1 LVGRNP
7 LGSGAGVGKGPALA
21 FFSREVEMTRAL
33 LVAMLLFG
41 GPTVAVPKVVGL
53 SYEQAKTRINERG
66 LQVGNVEPGHCTRPV
81 GAVCRQNP
89 QAGRK
94 VDITE
99 PVHLIVSRGP
109 KR

>member
-1 LVGRNP
+1 MILKMLALV
-7 LGSGAGVGKGPALA
+7 LVVGVAAP
-21 FFSREVEMTRAL
+21 V
-33 LVAMLLFG
+33 VQ
-41 GPTVAVPKVVGL
+41 VPNVVGL
-53 SYEQAKTRINERG
+53 SYERAKARLYARG
-66 LQVGNVEPGHCTRPV
+66 LQVGNVVPGHCDRPV

>member
-1 LVGRNP
+1 MLKILALV
-7 LGSGAGVGKGPALA
+7 
-21 FFSREVEMTRAL
+21 
-33 LVAMLLFG
+33 LV
-41 GPTVAVPKVVGL
+41 VAAPVVQVPNVVGL
-53 SYEQAKTRINERG
+53 SYEGARARLHARG
-66 LQVGNVEPGHCTRPV
+66 LEVGNVVPGHCDRPV

-109 KR
+109 GPK

>member
-1 LVGRNP
+1 MLKILALVLV
-7 LGSGAGVGKGPALA
+7 LG
-21 FFSREVEMTRAL
+21 
-33 LVAMLLFG
+33 VAA
-41 GPTVAVPKVVGL
+41 PVVQVPNVVGL
-53 SYEQAKTRINERG
+53 TFEHAKRRLHARG
-66 LQVGNVEPGHCTRPV
+66 LQVGTVVPGHCNRPV

>member
-1 LVGRNP
+1 MLKILALV
-7 LGSGAGVGKGPALA
+7 
-21 FFSREVEMTRAL
+21 
-33 LVAMLLFG
+33 LV
-41 GPTVAVPKVVGL
+41 VAAPVVQVPNVVGL
-53 SYEQAKTRINERG
+53 SYAQAKTRLNDRG
-66 LQVGNVEPGHCTRPV
+66 LQVGNVIPGHCDRPV

-109 KR
+109 KQ

>member
-1 LVGRNP
+1 MLKILALILVV
-7 LGSGAGVGKGPALA
+7 GVAAP
-21 FFSREVEMTRAL
+21 V
-33 LVAMLLFG
+33 VQ
-41 GPTVAVPKVVGL
+41 VPSVIGL
-53 SYEQAKTRINERG
+53 SYERAKERLHARG
-66 LQVGNVEPGHCTRPV
+66 LEVGVVVPGHCSRPV
-81 GAVCRQNP
+81 GVVCRQNP

>member
-1 LVGRNP
+1 MLNILALV
-7 LGSGAGVGKGPALA
+7 LVVG
-21 FFSREVEMTRAL
+21 MT
-33 LVAMLLFG
+33 V
-41 GPTVAVPKVVGL
+41 VQVPNVVGL
-53 SYEQAKTRINERG
+53 PYEQAKRRLHTRG
-66 LQVGNVEPGHCTRPV
+66 LEVGVVVPGHCDRPV

>member
-1 LVGRNP
+1 MLKILALV
-7 LGSGAGVGKGPALA
+7 
-21 FFSREVEMTRAL
+21 
-33 LVAMLLFG
+33 LV
-41 GPTVAVPKVVGL
+41 VAAQVVQVPNVVGL
-53 SYEQAKTRINERG
+53 SYEKAKTRINDRG
-66 LQVGNVEPGHCTRPV
+66 LQVGNVEPGYCSRPV

>member
-1 LVGRNP
+1 MLKILALV
-7 LGSGAGVGKGPALA
+7 LVVGV
-21 FFSREVEMTRAL
+21 V
-33 LVAMLLFG
+33 VQ
-41 GPTVAVPKVVGL
+41 VPNVVGL
-53 SYEQAKTRINERG
+53 PYDQAKRRLHARG
-66 LQVGNVEPGHCTRPV
+66 LEVGVVVPGHCARPV
-81 GAVCRQNP
+81 GVVCRQNP

>member
-1 LVGRNP
+1 M
-7 LGSGAGVGKGPALA
+7 
-21 FFSREVEMTRAL
+21 MTWL
-33 LVAMLLFG
+33 LLLLLYAV
-41 GPTVAVPKVVGL
+41 PQQTVVVPKVVGL
-53 SYEQAKTRINERG
+53 SYEHAKARLHARG
-66 LQVGNVEPGHCTRPV
+66 LQVGNVVPGHCDRPV

-109 KR
+109 EPKR

>member
-1 LVGRNP
+1 VILKMLALV
-7 LGSGAGVGKGPALA
+7 LVVGVAAP
-21 FFSREVEMTRAL
+21 V
-33 LVAMLLFG
+33 VQ
-41 GPTVAVPKVVGL
+41 VPNVVGL
-53 SYEQAKTRINERG
+53 SYERAKARLYARG
-66 LQVGNVEPGHCTRPV
+66 LQVGNVVPGHCDRPV

-109 KR
+109 KRSLPAAQIPPRKPRGWVSWVSVADE

>member
-1 LVGRNP
+1 MLNILALV
-7 LGSGAGVGKGPALA
+7 LVVGVAAP
-21 FFSREVEMTRAL
+21 VIQ
-33 LVAMLLFG
+33 
-41 GPTVAVPKVVGL
+41 VPNVVGL
-53 SYEQAKTRINERG
+53 SYERAKARLNARG
-66 LQVGNVEPGHCTRPV
+66 LQTGNVVPGYCQQPI